1 MKKQD
6 IDNLTFWGHFW
17 ELFAAFITTRSVWGK
32 KNQDY
37 DEYKNFKWVN
47 IKLHYSRKLSEFK
60 SGVPKIR
67 NVPNL

>member
-1 MKKQD
+1 M
-6 IDNLTFWGHFW
+6 G
-17 ELFAAFITTRSVWGK
+17 G

-47 IKLHYSRKLSEFK
+47 IKLQYSRKLSEFK
-60 SGVPKIR
+60 SYTTLSGVPKIR